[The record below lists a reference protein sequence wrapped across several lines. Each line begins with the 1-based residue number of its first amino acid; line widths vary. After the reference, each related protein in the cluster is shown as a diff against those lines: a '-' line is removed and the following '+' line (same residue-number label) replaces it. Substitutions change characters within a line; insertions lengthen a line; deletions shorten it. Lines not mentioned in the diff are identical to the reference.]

1 MGNVATSPFLWGL
14 LLLALWPPFAVPPSL
29 TRPCRVPQGLA
40 PRGQGQD
47 ELRLCWAGMS
57 KGP

>member
-1 MGNVATSPFLWGL
+1 MGSMPSLPLLWGS
-14 LLLALWPPFAVPPSL
+14 LLLALLPPPVPL
-29 TRPCRVPQGLA
+29 ALAGPCGVPQGLA
-40 PRGQGQD
+40 PWGQGQD